1 MADLLSPGFGSISSR
16 FVIAIALLGKKRTFA
31 AGVAATAEMRWLVGT
46 ERMFWSMLKLRLYPG
61 LGPLISIP
69 SFGVAYLVAVAK
81 GRVSDLCV
89 AP

>member
-46 ERMFWSMLKLRLYPG
+46 ERMAWSMLNLRLDP
-61 LGPLISIP
+61 GPLISIP